1 MDYDIKLVK
10 ASYAQ
15 IIARPAIIE
24 QGLAKRE
31 EFSAYSLGFAF
42 IECYFTPEAPVE
54 APRLPP
60 RYLNPIKTS

>member
-31 EFSAYSLGFAF
+31 EFSAYSLGFAL
-42 IECYFTPEAPVE
+42 IERYFTPEPPKE
-54 APRLPP
+54 CPKLPP
-60 RYLNPIKTS
+60 RKLVSNSN